1 MSCGAAGRGAA
12 SRSADD
18 LDLNP
23 INFVPAI
30 AAAINQQLEAFPSD
44 SDNLLREQRGLPC
57 RPVDQRLLAAL
68 RSGLPDCSGV
78 ALGVDRLLALQSA
91 SPDLDGVLAFNWNR
105 S

>member
-1 MSCGAAGRGAA
+1 MDGLELANGYWECGD
-12 SRSADD
+12 ADE
-18 LDLNP
+18 LALR
-23 INFVPAI
+23 F
-30 AAAINQQLEAFPSD
+30 E